1 MQNAF
6 IQIFMKKIID
16 RITNCKRLHLLAMIK
31 LSVFVFGM
39 LVFTQNATGQEE
51 ITFRLP
57 RGVKKLDV
65 SIENHNNL
73 IVVPV
78 IINGLVEAKFILDSG
93 ASGNVILE
101 KMVADFLNI
110 QYHDTVTV
118 AGAGNQGTLQAYR
131 ADSVYLFMNGMETD
145 PTEVLVLEQDY
156 LALKEY
162 LGLEVQGIMG
172 VSLFHDLVVEVNYD
186 DYMLTLHDPAHF
198 TPPRG
203 YKDIPVTLKNNKPY
217 ISGKLKQYKSGW
229 KEAEFLVDLG
239 ASHAVLLE
247 LNNKNQFTIPDEH
260 LKTSLGRGLSGDID
274 GYVGRLEKC
283 IIGDFLLE
291 DVIASFTPQYSK
303 IQMHGRVGTIG
314 GEFLSRLN
322 PIFHFQE
329 EKLYFKKSDN
339 YDEPFEYNMSGMD
352 IMAFGDNYNRIMVVD
367 ILPGSP
373 AAEAGIKTGDEI
385 LKINW
390 IPVRFYSLSHI
401 NAILRSKEDKKIRLK
416 ILRND
421 EKIKRKFRLER
432 MI

>member
-1 MQNAF
+1 MN
-6 IQIFMKKIID
+6 FMKMITEGK
-16 RITNCKRLHLLAMIK
+16 TNCKRLHLLTPIK
-31 LSVFVFGM
+31 LWILILGI
-39 LVFTQNATGQEE
+39 LAFTPDAAGQNAS
-51 ITFRLP
+51 IFSLP
-57 RGVKKLDV
+57 KGVKKLDI

-78 IINGLVEAKFILDSG
+78 VINGLVEAKFILDSG

-101 KMVADFLNI
+101 KMIADILDI
-110 QYHDTVTV
+110 HYKDTVTV
-118 AGAGNQGTLQAYR
+118 AGAGNRGTLQAYR
-131 ADSVYLFMNGMETD
+131 ADSVHLSMRGMETD
-145 PTEVLVLEQDY
+145 PTDVLVLEQDY

-162 LGLEVQGIMG
+162 LGLEVQGILG

-198 TPPRG
+198 KPPQR
-203 YKDIPVTLKNNKPY
+203 YESIPVALKNQKPY
-217 ISGKLKQYKSGW
+217 ISGRLKQYTSNW

-247 LNNKNQFTIPDEH
+247 INDKNQFTIPEEH
-260 LKTSLGRGLSGDID
+260 LKTSLGRGLSGDIE

-283 IIGDFLLE
+283 SIGDFLLE
-291 DVIASFTPQYSK
+291 DVITSFTPEYSK

-352 IMAFGDNYNRIMVVD
+352 IIAFGDNYNRILVVNV
-367 ILPGSP
+367 LPNSP
-373 AAEAGIKTGDEI
+373 AAKAGVKTGDEI

-401 NAILRSKEDKKIRLK
+401 NAILRSREGKKIRLK
-416 ILRND
+416 ILRDD

-432 MI
+432 LI